1 MRKPN
6 AMLKLRQGA
15 LLRRHIIAVLTS
27 QCVLLSWRGAIA
39 TSTGFTTCL
48 PNIAQISSHSCKSPR
63 TPPSLLHPRP
73 IQPSNGLFQSP
84 QPQPPGPPTPGRSLA
99 ARGPP
104 QCRLG
109 SRRPAQPCRVRC
121 RGAGGGGEVTPFD
134 RRTRWP
140 DSLPG
145 TESKEK
151 NRTSTGGPP

>member
-1 MRKPN
+1 MAYLTAAGLNFGRYAVCPLVIS
-6 AMLKLRQGA
+6 MVYTYPEISFSPA
-15 LLRRHIIAVLTS
+15 L
-27 QCVLLSWRGAIA
+27 QCPGTDIYPGV
-39 TSTGFTTCL
+39 
-48 PNIAQISSHSCKSPR
+48 
-63 TPPSLLHPRP
+63 PPSRPYPRP
-73 IQPSNGLFQSP
+73 MQPSNGLFQSP

-121 RGAGGGGEVTPFD
+121 RGAGGGGEVTPRN

-145 TESKEK
+145 TEPRKK
-151 NRTSTGGPP
+151 NRMRLGGPP